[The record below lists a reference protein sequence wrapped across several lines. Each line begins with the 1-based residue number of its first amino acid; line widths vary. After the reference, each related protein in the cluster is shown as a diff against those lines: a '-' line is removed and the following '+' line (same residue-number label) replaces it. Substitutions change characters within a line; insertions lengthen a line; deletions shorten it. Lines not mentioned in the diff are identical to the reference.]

1 MNEKINIIDGERKH
15 ITDCTEI
22 LQNSE
27 LGKAY
32 FSDTQKAM
40 NMLEYALENKELYAA
55 LNEQNECVG
64 FIYCMPKGV
73 FGSYPYLHIICVKES
88 CRGNGIGS
96 LLISYFEEK
105 YPSDKYFLTVDD
117 FNVNAKKLYER
128 LGYQCVGL
136 LPDFYKKGIDCYV
149 MMKRSLEVLKC

>member
-40 NMLEYALENKELYAA
+40 NMLEYALENKELYVA
-55 LNEQNECVG
+55 LNEKDECVG
-64 FIYCMPKGV
+64 YIYCMPKGV
-73 FGSYPYLHIICVKES
+73 FGSYPYLHIISVKED

-96 LLISYFEEK
+96 LLISFFEEK

-117 FNVNAKKLYER
+117 FNVKAKNCMKDL
-128 LGYQCVGL
+128 V
-136 LPDFYKKGIDCYV
+136 INVWDCCLIFI
-149 MMKRSLEVLKC
+149 KRVLIVI

>member
-1 MNEKINIIDGERKH
+1 MNGKITIIDGENRY
-15 ITDCTEI
+15 IADCMEI

-32 FSDTQKAM
+32 FSDKQKAIG
-40 NMLEYALENKELYAA
+40 MLEYALEKKELYVA

-64 FIYCMPKGV
+64 FVYCMSKGV
-73 FGSYPYLHIICVKES
+73 FGSYPYLHIISVKED

-96 LLISYFEEK
+96 LLMSYFEEK

-117 FNVNAKKLYER
+117 FNINAKKLYER
-128 LGYQCVGL
+128 LGYQCVGQ
-136 LPDFYKKGIDCYV
+136 LPDFYKKGIGCYL
-149 MMKRSLEVLKC
+149 MMKRR